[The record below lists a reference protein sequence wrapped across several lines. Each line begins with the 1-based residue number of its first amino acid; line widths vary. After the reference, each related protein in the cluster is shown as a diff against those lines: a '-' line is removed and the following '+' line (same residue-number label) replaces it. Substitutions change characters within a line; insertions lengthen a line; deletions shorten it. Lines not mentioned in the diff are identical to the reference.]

1 MIYFFS
7 LSSLDSLPYGQF
19 FSFLILYSRFW
30 AITRPLRYRSL
41 ISKRRLFCC
50 ILIIWLCS
58 AAISFIPIFSG
69 WYHSQGPINIFT
81 LEYVN
86 ECGLDVSVSVSLSL
100 FLPLF
105 KWISITIRKKW
116 KKNSKLDPFQ
126 DNVYARICIST
137 MFDILD
143 LHEFSFINFRFFC

>member
-1 MIYFFS
+1 MKKTTTTTKNSPKSISVSIDFYDLFIMAIYILIIIIIKKCVNDLFFS
-7 LSSLDSLPYGQF
+7 LSLYLSSLDSLPYGQF

-86 ECGLDVSVSVSLSL
+86 ECGLDVSVSLSL

-105 KWISITIRKKW
+105 K
-116 KKNSKLDPFQ
+116 
-126 DNVYARICIST
+126 
-137 MFDILD
+137 
-143 LHEFSFINFRFFC
+143 